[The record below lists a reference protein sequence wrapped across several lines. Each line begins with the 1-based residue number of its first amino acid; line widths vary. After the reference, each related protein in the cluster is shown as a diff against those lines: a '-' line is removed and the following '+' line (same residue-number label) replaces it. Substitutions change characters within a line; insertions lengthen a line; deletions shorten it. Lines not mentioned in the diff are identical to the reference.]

1 MGDFKDAL
9 IYSGISTHQFN
20 DTNMRIPSTINNK
33 GGNATF
39 FSVDTTS
46 QRYDGATTRGTA
58 FTNFKSQTGTNT
70 TDDLDK
76 LINNTTIKRA
86 CCMQNET
93 DDKLG
98 YKINVKLPYVESVVN
113 AMIGID
119 ATAKSNWKK
128 LGFMTKEIS
137 VPKTMCTNIDG
148 VDYKIT
154 PSIPG
159 TYDKCDKFMISYCE
173 NAKHLYN
180 LDLSGQ
186 TFVNAD
192 FIITTPECGCYI
204 DRPLNFKPTVQPA
217 CYAGTWCYSNSVAYK
232 DRGTRTDGACKINE
246 CISIMNLGDW
256 NSVMGAAITDNKF
269 QSIQNCF
276 DAENVYNLVKQE
288 GVQVDEALKAT
299 QNETALRAAQEA
311 AARAAAARA
320 ATALANKT
328 AADKAAADKAAA
340 DKAAADKAAADKA
353 AADKETADKLEIA
366 NKKDADATDSQLIDG
381 IDNKILYAI
390 IVVIIIIIIGVVAF
404 FVLRSKTDNTVSTR
418 SPAKSGRAVK
428 RK

>member
-9 IYSGISTHQFN
+9 IYSGISTQQFN

-39 FSVDTTS
+39 FSIDSS

-70 TDDLDK
+70 IADLDK

-86 CCMQNET
+86 CCMQSET
-93 DDKLG
+93 DNKLG

-113 AMIGID
+113 TMIGVD
-119 ATAKSNWKK
+119 ATTKSNWKK

-137 VPKTMCTNIDG
+137 VPKTMCANVDGID
-148 VDYKIT
+148 YTIN
-154 PSIPG
+154 PEIPG
-159 TYDKCDKFMISYCE
+159 TYDKCDKFMLSYCE

-192 FIITTPECGCYI
+192 FIVTTPECGCHI
-204 DRPLNFKPTVQPA
+204 DRPLNFKGSVQPP
-217 CYAGTWCYSNSVAYK
+217 CYAGTWCYGNSIAYK

-246 CISIMNLGDW
+246 CTSIMNLGDW
-256 NSVMGAAITDNKF
+256 NTVMGGAITDNKF
-269 QSIQNCF
+269 QNIQNCF
-276 DAENVYNLVKQE
+276 DAERAYNMVKQE
-288 GVQVDEALKAT
+288 GIPVDDALNAT
-299 QNETALRAAQEA
+299 KNAQEA
-311 AARAAAARA
+311 VALAAAARA
-320 ATALANKT
+320 KKAEADKLAADNKL
-328 AADKAAADKAAA
+328 AADKLAADKLAA
-340 DKAAADKAAADKA
+340 DKLAADKVRADNA
-353 AADKETADKLEIA
+353 TADKLAE
-366 NKKDADATDSQLIDG
+366 ADTKAADSTDSQLIDG

-404 FVLRSKTDNTVSTR
+404 VVLRNKSDNSVSSPSPIRSGKTT
-418 SPAKSGRAVK
+418 KVK